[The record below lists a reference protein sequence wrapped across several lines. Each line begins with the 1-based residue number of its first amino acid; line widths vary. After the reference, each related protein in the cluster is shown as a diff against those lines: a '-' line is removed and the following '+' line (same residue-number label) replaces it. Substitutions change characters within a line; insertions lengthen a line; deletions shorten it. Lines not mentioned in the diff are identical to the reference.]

1 MNKSIY
7 LILLIL
13 FKIILN
19 GIPVAELK
27 IEEETESECYNTV
40 EPKNIDDCKDKDIDE
55 EDKYCCFF
63 EIETLR
69 KEKKKRCAGLT
80 EFQYN
85 HIKLYVKEKMD
96 QLLYRD
102 LKINCKSNLINMNMN
117 ILLISFSFILLLI

>member
-1 MNKSIY
+1 MN
-7 LILLIL
+7 LIIL
-13 FKIILN
+13 FCLIKIVFN

-27 IEEETESECYNTV
+27 IDEETESECYNTENPQSV
-40 EPKNIDDCKDKDIDE
+40 EDCIDREIDE
-55 EDKYCCFF
+55 EDTFCCLF

-80 EFQYN
+80 QFQYD

-102 LKINCKSNLINMNMN
+102 LKINCNSKIIYENM
-117 ILLISFSFILLLI
+117 LLIYIFLFILLV

>member
-1 MNKSIY
+1 MNKNTY
-7 LILLIL
+7 LILIIL
-13 FKIILN
+13 FKIVLN

-27 IEEETESECYNTV
+27 SEEETESECFNTINPNNV
-40 EPKNIDDCKDKDIDE
+40 DDCINKDIVE
-55 EDKYCCFF
+55 EDKYCCLF
-63 EIETLR
+63 EIETHR

-102 LKINCKSNLINMNMN
+102 LKIKCNSTLININ
-117 ILLISFSFILLLI
+117 ILLLSISFFILLI

>member
-1 MNKSIY
+1 MY
-7 LILLIL
+7 LILIIL
-13 FKIILN
+13 FKIVLN

-27 IEEETESECYNTV
+27 SEEETESECFNTINPNNV
-40 EPKNIDDCKDKDIDE
+40 DDCINKDIVE
-55 EDKYCCFF
+55 EDKYCCLF
-63 EIETLR
+63 EIETHR

-102 LKINCKSNLINMNMN
+102 LKIKCNSTLININ
-117 ILLISFSFILLLI
+117 ILLISISFFILLI

>member
-1 MNKSIY
+1 MNKNTY
-7 LILLIL
+7 LILIIL
-13 FKIILN
+13 FKIVLN

-27 IEEETESECYNTV
+27 SEEETESECFNTINPNNV
-40 EPKNIDDCKDKDIDE
+40 DDCINKDIVE
-55 EDKYCCFF
+55 EDKYCCLF
-63 EIETLR
+63 EIETHR

-102 LKINCKSNLINMNMN
+102 LKIKCNSTLININ
-117 ILLISFSFILLLI
+117 ILLFSISFFILLI

>member
-1 MNKSIY
+1 MY
-7 LILLIL
+7 LILIFLL
-13 FKIILN
+13 KIVLN

-40 EPKNIDDCKDKDIDE
+40 NPNIIDDCIDQDIDE
-55 EDKYCCFF
+55 EDKYCCLF
-63 EIETLR
+63 EIETQR
-69 KEKKKRCAGLT
+69 KEKKKICAGLT

-102 LKINCKSNLINMNMN
+102 LNIYCNSILITKERF
-117 ILLISFSFILLLI
+117 LIVFTLFLFLLL

>member
-1 MNKSIY
+1 MN
-7 LILLIL
+7 LIIL
-13 FKIILN
+13 FCLIKIVFN

-27 IEEETESECYNTV
+27 IDEETESECYNTENPQSV
-40 EPKNIDDCKDKDIDE
+40 DDCIDREIDE
-55 EDKYCCFF
+55 EDTFCCLF

-80 EFQYN
+80 QFQYD

-102 LKINCKSNLINMNMN
+102 LNIICNSILITKERF
-117 ILLISFSFILLLI
+117 LFVFSLFLFLLL

>member
-40 EPKNIDDCKDKDIDE
+40 EPKNIDDCKDKEIDE

-102 LKINCKSNLINMNMN
+102 LKINCNSKIIYENM
-117 ILLISFSFILLLI
+117 LLIYIFLFILLV

>member
-1 MNKSIY
+1 MN
-7 LILLIL
+7 LIIL
-13 FKIILN
+13 FCLIKIVFN

-27 IEEETESECYNTV
+27 IDEETESECYNTENPQSV
-40 EPKNIDDCKDKDIDE
+40 DDCVDREIDE
-55 EDKYCCFF
+55 EDTFCCLF

-80 EFQYN
+80 QFQYD

-102 LKINCKSNLINMNMN
+102 LNIYCNSILIAKERF
-117 ILLISFSFILLLI
+117 LIVFYLFLFLLL

>member
-1 MNKSIY
+1 MN
-7 LILLIL
+7 LIIL
-13 FKIILN
+13 FCLIKIVFN

-27 IEEETESECYNTV
+27 IDEETESECYNTENPQSV
-40 EPKNIDDCKDKDIDE
+40 DDCIDREIDE
-55 EDKYCCFF
+55 EDTFCCLF

-80 EFQYN
+80 QFQYD

-102 LKINCKSNLINMNMN
+102 LN
-117 ILLISFSFILLLI
+117 IYCNSLLITKRNFLIVFTLFLLLLL